1 MTCVACKSTSML
13 LPFNTKIPMNM
24 THNDAEPITFDSQLV
39 MLVVASNTHL
49 LKLETFHQQHF
60 RTITLL
66 LT

>member
-1 MTCVACKSTSML
+1 M
-13 LPFNTKIPMNM
+13 I
-24 THNDAEPITFDSQLV
+24 HNDAEPITFDSQLI

-60 RTITLL
+60 RPITLF